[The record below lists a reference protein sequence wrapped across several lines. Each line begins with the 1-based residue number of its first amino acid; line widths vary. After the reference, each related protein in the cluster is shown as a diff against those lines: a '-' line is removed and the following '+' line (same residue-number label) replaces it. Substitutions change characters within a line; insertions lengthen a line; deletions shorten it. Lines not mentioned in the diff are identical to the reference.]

1 MFYNVSDGG
10 LLCGCPGTWRSL
22 GAVIMF
28 RREQAQLG
36 QARMGIIRHNRA
48 GNGPKVVIMRC

>member
-1 MFYNVSDGG
+1 MSLMADYCVGVLG
-10 LLCGCPGTWRSL
+10 WRL